1 MPRSSE
7 HWQARI
13 GRRVRL
19 RDLHVLLTVV
29 QLGSMAKA
37 AHRLR
42 VSQPA
47 ISKSVADLEHA
58 LDVRLLD
65 RGPQGVEPTIYG
77 HALVQRGMAVFDEL
91 RQGVSDIEFLANSAV
106 GEVRVACHESLVAAF
121 LPAIV
126 SRLGEQYPG
135 ISVRID
141 QMSMPISFEA
151 RRLRERNVDVIIARG
166 SLDASAGD
174 LQAEALF
181 EESLIVVAGADS
193 PWVRRRKVALADLST
208 ENWILFPP
216 DEFLGQLLSQVF
228 NDHGLAVPRAR
239 VYTMSYHLRDALLG
253 SGRYVTVIAECMLRV
268 LNAKRPTVRRLPI
281 DLGIPPRTVSVFSL
295 KKRSLSPVAQRF
307 VACARET
314 ARKSFGAGRVSGP

>member
-7 HWQARI
+7 HWQVRI

-47 ISKSVADLEHA
+47 ISKAVADLEHA
-58 LDVRLLD
+58 LEVRLLD
-65 RGPQGVEPTIYG
+65 RGPQGVEATIYG
-77 HALVQRGMAVFDEL
+77 HALVQRGTAVFDEL
-91 RQGVSDIEFLANSAV
+91 RQGVSEIEFLANSAV

-121 LPAIV
+121 LPAVV

-135 ISVRID
+135 IAVRID
-141 QMSMPISFEA
+141 QMSMPISLEA

-166 SLDASAGD
+166 NLDASAGD
-174 LQAEALF
+174 VQAEALF
-181 EESLIVVAGADS
+181 DESLIVVAGVHG
-193 PWVRRRKVALADLST
+193 PWVRKRKIALAELLT

-228 NDHGLAVPRAR
+228 KDRGLALPRAH
-239 VYTMSYHLRDALLG
+239 VYTMSYHLRDVLLG
-253 SGRYVTVIAECMLRV
+253 SGRYLTVIPECMLRV
-268 LNAKRPTVRRLPI
+268 FNAKRPTVRRLPV
-281 DLGIPPRTVSVFSL
+281 DLGIKPRTVSLFSL
-295 KKRSLSPVAQRF
+295 KKRSLSPVAQLF
-307 VACARET
+307 VACAKDT
-314 ARKSFGAGRVSGP
+314 ARTSFTAGTR